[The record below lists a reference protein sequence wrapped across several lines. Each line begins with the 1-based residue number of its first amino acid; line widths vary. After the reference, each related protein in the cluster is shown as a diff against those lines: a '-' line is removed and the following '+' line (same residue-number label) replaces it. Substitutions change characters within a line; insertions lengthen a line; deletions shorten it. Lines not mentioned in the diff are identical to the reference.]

1 MWCGVRPRAST
12 SVSRASTSVTPGVPR
27 VCHARTM
34 TTPCERAH
42 PHPVVDVLLREI
54 ADTGAL
60 GPQTRCAVIDLGD
73 AAVTSAIR
81 ALEPTQLRTFSD
93 SGFLSPVAES
103 VDQPEVATG
112 AELVVGLLPKSL
124 AELDEIAAVVAS
136 SADERVTLMLAG
148 REKHLVRSMND
159 VLSRHFEDVRASRGA
174 RKSRVLV
181 ARRPRADVT
190 VKYPACRRDAELE
203 LDVCA
208 HGAVFAGNELD
219 IGTRALLE
227 TLGALPGGLLRDA
240 RVPADIT
247 RAVDLGCGSGILAA
261 ILARSYP
268 DAEVIATDRSWAAC
282 ASAVASASANRLT
295 NVHVLRAD
303 AGAGI
308 TDGSVDLVL
317 CNPPFHDQR
326 EVDAG
331 MANTMF
337 ASAGRMLRSGG
348 VCLTV
353 FNSHLRHRT
362 FLERCVGPTQQL
374 ARTSKFTVT
383 RSVVR

>member
-1 MWCGVRPRAST
+1 
-12 SVSRASTSVTPGVPR
+12 
-27 VCHARTM
+27 M
-34 TTPCERAH
+34 TTPRERAH

-81 ALEPTQLRTFSD
+81 ALEPAQLRTFSD

-103 VDQPEVATG
+103 VDLPEVATG

-148 REKHLVRSMND
+148 REKHLARSMND

-190 VKYPACRRDAELE
+190 VKYPACRRDDELE

-219 IGTRALLE
+219 LGTRALLDA
-227 TLGALPGGLLRDA
+227 LGALPGGRMHAAPIA
-240 RVPADIT
+240 RPVE

-261 ILARSYP
+261 MLARSYP
-268 DAEVIATDRSWAAC
+268 HAEIIATDRSWAAC
-282 ASAVASASANRLT
+282 ASASATAAANGLD
-295 NVHVLRAD
+295 NVRVVRAD
-303 AGAGI
+303 AGGKIAN
-308 TDGSVDLVL
+308 DSVDLVV
-317 CNPPFHDQR
+317 CNPPFHDGR
-326 EVDAG
+326 GVAAG
-331 MANTMF
+331 MANPMF
-337 ASAGRMLRSGG
+337 AAAGRMLRAGG
-348 VCLTV
+348 ACYTV
-353 FNSHLRHRT
+353 FNSHLRHRA
-362 FLERCVGPTQQL
+362 FLERYIGPTTQV
-374 ARTSKFTVT
+374 ARTPKFTVT
-383 RSVVR
+383 RSVAE